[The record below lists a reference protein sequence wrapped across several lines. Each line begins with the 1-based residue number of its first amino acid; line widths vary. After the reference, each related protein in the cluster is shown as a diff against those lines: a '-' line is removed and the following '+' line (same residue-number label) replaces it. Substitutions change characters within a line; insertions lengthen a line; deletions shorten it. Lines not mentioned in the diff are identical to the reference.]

1 MRIRK
6 WAVDNLSF
14 GRKYL
19 RAAQKQLEDVVLKES
34 KQRASKQ
41 AYDSLWDK
49 TLHCKESGV
58 SSERLCSEEV
68 VVSLTSYGNRIHEAH
83 LAIESIMQQTVKPN
97 RIVLWLAEDEFKGK
111 TLPVALQ
118 MQQERGLEIA
128 FCEDLKSYNKLIH
141 SLNRFPEAC
150 VITVDDDSAYNYDV
164 VEKLVISHNTHP
176 SDICALT
183 MRELVFGDDGKLLPY
198 ADWPH
203 SAEGS
208 PANNKLAFFLGVG
221 GVLYPPHCFTEE
233 VFNKEVFMSICG
245 KQDDAWFNAMRLLD
259 GVKVTKVFSS
269 NPVGDLVP
277 LPSTSYSPLMVKNV
291 FGGGNDVAV
300 SAVYGQYGLFDV
312 LNNG

>member
-1 MRIRK
+1 MNIKTSIHDIFMPRRIMLRRLQSVFSRTLSLELNK
-6 WAVDNLSF
+6 NTANLVS
-14 GRKYL
+14 RT
-19 RAAQKQLEDVVLKES
+19 
-34 KQRASKQ
+34 
-41 AYDSLWDK
+41 LWDM

-150 VITVDDDSAYNYDV
+150 VITVDDDSAYNFDV
-164 VEKLVISHNTHP
+164 VEKLVISHNANP

-203 SAEGS
+203 RAEGS
-208 PANNKLAFFLGVG
+208 PSNNKLAFFLGVG

-233 VFNKEVFMSICG
+233 VFNKEVFMEICG
-245 KQDDAWFNAMRLLD
+245 KQDDAWFNAMRLLN

-277 LPSTSYSPLMVKNV
+277 LPATNYSPLRVKNV
-291 FGGGNDVAV
+291 FGGGNNTAV

-312 LNNG
+312 LNNE